1 MKLPSHSPVSL
12 SVLLILAGCGPDQA
26 AKEPVDTA
34 TAQAPAQSTAMPRT
48 ASPAGARVFF
58 ITPLDGET
66 VPPTF
71 AVEFGIEGMN
81 VVPAG
86 NDAPDSGHHHLLIDA
101 DLPEL
106 GLPVPAD
113 ANHVHFGD
121 GSTATERTLAPG
133 QHTLQ
138 LLFAD
143 YLHIPH
149 QPPVYSERITIT
161 VEE

>member
-1 MKLPSHSPVSL
+1 MKLPSHIPVPL
-12 SVLLILAGCGPDQA
+12 CILFILAACGPDQT
-26 AKEPVDTA
+26 AKESVDTA
-34 TAQAPAQSTAMPRT
+34 TAEAPAQSSAMPRT
-48 ASPAGARVFF
+48 DSPVGARVFF

-66 VPPTF
+66 VAPAF
-71 AVEFGIEGMN
+71 AVEFGIEGMS

-101 DLPEL
+101 DLPDL
-106 GLPVPAD
+106 GLPIPAD

-121 GSTATERTLAPG
+121 GSTATERTLPPG

-143 YLHIPH
+143 HLHIPH

>member
-1 MKLPSHSPVSL
+1 MKLTRCIPVPL
-12 SVLLILAGCGPDQA
+12 CILLILAGCGPDNT
-26 AKEPVDTA
+26 AKEPVDA
-34 TAQAPAQSTAMPRT
+34 TNAQAPEPVLEMPRT
-48 ASPAGARVFF
+48 PSPPGARIFF
-58 ITPLDGET
+58 ITPFDGET
-66 VPPTF
+66 VPATF
-71 AVEFGIEGMN
+71 AVEFGVEGMS

-86 NDAPDSGHHHLLIDA
+86 NDAPVSGHHHLLIDT
-101 DLPEL
+101 DLPDM
-106 GLPVPAD
+106 GLPIPAD

-121 GSTATERTLAPG
+121 GSTSTERTLPPG

-143 YLHIPH
+143 HLHIPH